1 LKWLTEPTL
10 GKNRMVRALSSNAV
24 LAAYQ
29 ILQQF
34 RGVGAREFEMVERAV
49 GERKR
54 LLTKPR

>member
-1 LKWLTEPTL
+1 
-10 GKNRMVRALSSNAV
+10 MVRAMSSNAV

-34 RGVGAREFEMVERAV
+34 RGVGAREFELVERAL
-49 GERKR
+49 GEHKR